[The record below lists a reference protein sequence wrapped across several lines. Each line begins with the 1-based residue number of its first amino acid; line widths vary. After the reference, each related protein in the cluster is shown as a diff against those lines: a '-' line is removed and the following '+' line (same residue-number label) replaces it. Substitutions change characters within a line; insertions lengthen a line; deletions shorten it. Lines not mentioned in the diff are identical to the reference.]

1 LAWLVA
7 IAADTIQIALFP
19 LFVAGGF
26 SPADTVLDVIVGAIL
41 ISLLGWHWGFSPAAA
56 VELMPGLDLF
66 PTWTAA
72 VFFVTR
78 QHARPGEPEI
88 LPLGPVPAGRRNSI
102 RSNAGNVVLAPLPMA
117 RPEP

>member
-88 LPLGPVPAGRRNSI
+88 LPLDPVPAGRRNSI
-102 RSNAGNVVLAPLPMA
+102 RSNAGNVVLALLPMA